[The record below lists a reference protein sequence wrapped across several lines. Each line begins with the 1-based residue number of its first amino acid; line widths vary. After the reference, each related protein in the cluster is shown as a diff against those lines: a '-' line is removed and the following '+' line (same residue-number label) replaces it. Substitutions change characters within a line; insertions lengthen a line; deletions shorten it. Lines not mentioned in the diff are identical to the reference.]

1 MLMNIILII
10 IILYHLKLLIILQL
24 FICLKADCREVR
36 KLLGR
41 KCEEK
46 QKWKTWRKC
55 LEGRNWKNVKRE
67 ENGKCLKR
75 RKWRCTKL
83 AAKSVHTGLDQQ
95 LQCQQAMYK
104 MLMRMNLME
113 KMMKMVIVMVRRRR
127 VTLPSRALMG
137 EVGKRPKQQLE

>member
-1 MLMNIILII
+1 M
-10 IILYHLKLLIILQL
+10 
-24 FICLKADCREVR
+24 
-36 KLLGR
+36 
-41 KCEEK
+41 
-46 QKWKTWRKC
+46 
-55 LEGRNWKNVKRE
+55 
-67 ENGKCLKR
+67 
-75 RKWRCTKL
+75 

-104 MLMRMNLME
+104 MWRMRKMLMMNSMEKMMMMVTLME